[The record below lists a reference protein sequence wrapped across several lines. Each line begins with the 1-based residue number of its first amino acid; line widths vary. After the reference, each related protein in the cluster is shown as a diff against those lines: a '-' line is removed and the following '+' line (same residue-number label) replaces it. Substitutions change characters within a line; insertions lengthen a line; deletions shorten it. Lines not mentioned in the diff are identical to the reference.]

1 MRQSGLE
8 VNFRLQRGGF
18 ELALN
23 ERFELDGVTVLFGP
37 NGSGKSMSLRTIAGL
52 EPEAMGRVKFNDQV
66 WQDTTAAVFMPTHK
80 RPVTL
85 VFQDARLF
93 AHLDVAGNLR
103 FAERRARRDG
113 PAVARDDVI
122 DAFEIGHLLTR
133 QPAGLS
139 GGERQRVV
147 MARALLSRP
156 SLILMDEPLAALD
169 VQRRAQALSFIEQI
183 PERFSIPLVY
193 VTHQIDEV
201 VRLASQLVLIAN
213 GKVEAQGPA
222 ADLMARL
229 DLPPFTGRFEA
240 GSLIEA
246 RITAQD
252 DAFMLTTVELEPG
265 LEMQVPRL
273 DYGMGEMVRL
283 RVRARDVSLAS
294 SVPRG
299 LSLRNVLPATV
310 EEVQLEP
317 DTAFAEVRLSVGN
330 QALRARIT
338 RAAAHELKL
347 RPGRKVRALVK
358 AIALDRRLLARR

>member
-1 MRQSGLE
+1 MRQSVLE

-52 EPEAMGRVKFNDQV
+52 EPDAMGRVKFNDEV
-66 WQDTTAAVFMPTHK
+66 WQDTTAGVFLPAHK

-93 AHLDVAGNLR
+93 AHLDVSGNLR

-113 PAVARDDVI
+113 PEVVRDEVI
-122 DAFEIGHLLTR
+122 AAFEIGHLLDR

-147 MARALLSRP
+147 MARALLTRP

-265 LEMQVPRL
+265 LV
-273 DYGMGEMVRL
+273 DAG
-283 RVRARDVSLAS
+283 
-294 SVPRG
+294 
-299 LSLRNVLPATV
+299 
-310 EEVQLEP
+310 
-317 DTAFAEVRLSVGN
+317 AE
-330 QALRARIT
+330 A
-338 RAAAHELKL
+338 
-347 RPGRKVRALVK
+347 
-358 AIALDRRLLARR
+358 

>member
-1 MRQSGLE
+1 
-8 VNFRLQRGGF
+8 
-18 ELALN
+18 
-23 ERFELDGVTVLFGP
+23 
-37 NGSGKSMSLRTIAGL
+37 
-52 EPEAMGRVKFNDQV
+52 
-66 WQDTTAAVFMPTHK
+66 
-80 RPVTL
+80 
-85 VFQDARLF
+85 
-93 AHLDVAGNLR
+93 
-103 FAERRARRDG
+103 
-113 PAVARDDVI
+113 VARDDVI

-358 AIALDRRLLARR
+358 ATALDRRLLAQR